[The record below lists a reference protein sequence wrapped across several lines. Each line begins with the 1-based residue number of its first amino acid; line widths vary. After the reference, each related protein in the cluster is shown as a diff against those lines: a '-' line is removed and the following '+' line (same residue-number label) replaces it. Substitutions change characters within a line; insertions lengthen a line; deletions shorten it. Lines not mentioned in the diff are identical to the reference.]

1 MIASFPLVSL
11 SLVLGL
17 TGLGW
22 WLAQVNRSATTFIK
36 AFVMPSFAEVI
47 ISVLWAGGV

>member
-17 TGLGW
+17 TGLCW
-22 WLAQVNRSATTFIK
+22 WLVQVNSSASTPIN

-47 ISVLWAGGV
+47 ISVLWTGGV